1 MKLGQ
6 IQTAAQSV
14 VPASKGPSK
23 QESNS
28 ASVDEFQ
35 RSDSVKADCQ
45 PKLLSKKDSL
55 TAAELA
61 KWDSMRA
68 NGAQCPAT
76 LQKLGDDGTYHLD
89 GVRWGY
95 EETGKDT
102 SEWKPIFKQA
112 QVNPKD
118 VKEVYIAVEPFAPEW
133 VAGHGEAVVE
143 FNNPIV
149 SQDGESDNRM
159 VFSVEAWTPK
169 GESYGLVKG
178 LKKNFGIIHQLS
190 TFGGRVQRQCRQ
202 EGRSIILHRLNL
214 TQEQK
219 EAFVKNSL
227 EEAVKDRTGEYYNT
241 ATNSCFS
248 SQVVE
253 LNKVL
258 PESHQMHRWTALLG
272 LPRMSA
278 TLPGTAG
285 LVLERYHLT
294 TPEAPIEIG
303 PDTNLYP
310 EKALKPM
317 GLVQNATQNRYWGA
331 GCRAAGAALGA
342 TVAGQFSG
350 IAGMVLGGLIG
361 SYVGGIAGDHAR
373 ILNSNKHE
381 SPDKYYPNFLKQQ
394 LQGPQQELPSP
405 K

>member
-1 MKLGQ
+1 MKLGNLQ
-6 IQTAAQSV
+6 AAVKTAAAQTPKTSNNPQNEAV
-14 VPASKGPSK
+14 VDQFKST
-23 QESNS
+23 ESSPETGHSLIKRQNT
-28 ASVDEFQ
+28 
-35 RSDSVKADCQ
+35 
-45 PKLLSKKDSL
+45 LSE
-55 TAAELA
+55 AELA
-61 KWDSMRA
+61 KWDSMKS
-68 NGAQCPAT
+68 NGMQCPAT
-76 LQKLGDDGTYHLD
+76 LHKMGDDGTYHLD

-95 EETGKDT
+95 EETGNDT
-102 SEWKPIFKQA
+102 SQWKPIFKQA

-149 SQDGESDNRM
+149 SQDGEQDNRL

-169 GESYGLVKG
+169 GDSYGIMKG
-178 LKKNFGIIHQLS
+178 MKKNFGIIHQLG
-190 TFGGRVQRQCRQ
+190 TFGGRVQRQCRK

-227 EEAVKDRTGEYYNT
+227 EEAVKDHTGEYYNT

-258 PESHQMHRWTALLG
+258 PESRQMHRWTALLG

-310 EKALKPM
+310 NKAPKPL
-317 GLVQNATQNRYWGA
+317 GVVQSATQNRYWGT

-350 IAGMVLGGLIG
+350 VAGMVLGGLVG
-361 SYVGGIAGDHAR
+361 SYVAGLAGDHAR

-381 SPDKYYPNFLKQQ
+381 SPDAYYPNFVKNQFA
-394 LQGPQQELPSP
+394 PEQQEMPSP